1 MAWLFSDSFVDLTG
15 SQTNDS
21 FMDNIRNL
29 AFSFMILGVIVFTIL
44 GGKNPFLED
53 TLHMTL
59 QQIRQA
65 HYTFEAPEWK
75 GISTDAKKFVRA
87 LLTSDPEQR
96 LTSEEAL
103 MHPWMTGRGDLLQQN
118 VVDLSRFKEN
128 HTEQRKKPVPSN
140 SVYWLVSR
148 R

>member
-1 MAWLFSDSFVDLTG
+1 
-15 SQTNDS
+15 
-21 FMDNIRNL
+21 MDNW
-29 AFSFMILGVIVFTIL
+29 SLGVIVFTIL

-65 HYTFEAPEWK
+65 YYTFDAPEWK
-75 GISTDAKKFVRA
+75 GISTDGKKFVRG
-87 LLTSDPEQR
+87 LLTADPEER

-103 MHPWMTGRGDLLQQN
+103 MHPWMTGRGDLLSQN
-118 VVDLSRFKEN
+118 MVDLSRFKE
-128 HTEQRKKPVPSN
+128 HHSIRRKPPVPSN